1 MWFQFENPDD
11 PEDPDTSNL
20 YYGFP
25 AVAWGPESSV
35 RIAVDNASA
44 KRRIKSPSEREVGP
58 SQIDLKRTQEWCK
71 KPLPGV
77 DPTPCFSGSCLQT
90 NVYDNM
96 YVLDYL
102 PEKVADSNL
111 HLTLCTNLP
120 LPLT

>member
-1 MWFQFENPDD
+1 MLSAFTNSLKI
-11 PEDPDTSNL
+11 PELRQKIFFTL
-20 YYGFP
+20 ALLF
-25 AVAWGPESSV
+25 
-35 RIAVDNASA
+35 IA
-44 KRRIKSPSEREVGP
+44 RVGAN
-58 SQIDLKRTQEWCK
+58 I
-71 KPLPGV
+71 PLPGV

-102 PEKVADSNL
+102 PEKVADPNL